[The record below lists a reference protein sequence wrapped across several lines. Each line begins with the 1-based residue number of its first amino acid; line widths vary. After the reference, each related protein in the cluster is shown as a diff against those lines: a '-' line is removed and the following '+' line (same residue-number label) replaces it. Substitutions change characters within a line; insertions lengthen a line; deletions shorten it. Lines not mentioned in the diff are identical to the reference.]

1 MSTSPTAKHA
11 KPMISNEAYDFL
23 KWVAGIVLPA
33 LGALYFGLAQIWG
46 LPNAEEV
53 VGTVTVVDLFLGTIL
68 GLSTKQYNQSEEK
81 YDGQLVVDTSDEGK
95 DVYSFEVTSTPL
107 EDLRNKQE
115 LTFKV
120 QKSV

>member
-1 MSTSPTAKHA
+1 MFNNTT
-11 KPMISNEAYDFL
+11 YDFL
-23 KWVAGIVLPA
+23 KWVAQIVLPG

-46 LPNAEEV
+46 LPNAEQV
-53 VGTVTVVDLFLGTIL
+53 VGTVAVVDTFLGLLL
-68 GLSTKQYNQSEEK
+68 GYSSQKFDRSEEK
-81 YDGQLVVDTSDEGK
+81 YDGHLVVDTSDEGK

-120 QKSV
+120 QKPS